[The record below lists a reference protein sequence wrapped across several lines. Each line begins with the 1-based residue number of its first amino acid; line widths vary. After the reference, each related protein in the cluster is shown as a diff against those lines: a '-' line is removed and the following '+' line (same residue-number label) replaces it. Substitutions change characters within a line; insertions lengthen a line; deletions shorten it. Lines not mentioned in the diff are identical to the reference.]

1 MQADMAVRAAPARA
15 GRNSGAVVASTTARR
30 AVRTGALWGYVFG
43 VTVASSAWTYTSAYK
58 TAAQRA
64 RIAALFG
71 SNSGLAAINGPARQI
86 QTVAGY
92 TVWKSF
98 MFLIIVGSVWGLLT
112 GTKLLRGEEDAGRWE
127 LLLAGQTTRRGA
139 AGQALAGLGA
149 GAVTL
154 WALTAVITVVVGRLP
169 KISLPV
175 GPSLFFSVA
184 LVAPAVMFLAAG
196 AFASQ
201 LAATRRQ
208 AAGYAGAA
216 LGACYAIRLVADSGT
231 SLAWL
236 RWLSPLGWAEE
247 LQPLTSPRP
256 LALLPIAGLTVA
268 LGGSAVYLAGRRDL
282 GDGILPDRDSARSHT
297 RLLGGPA
304 GLAARLARPALLG
317 WAAGIAAL
325 ALLMGF
331 IAKQGGKALT
341 STSSAENVFTRL
353 GVHGGTAAAY
363 LGFTF
368 LTVAWLVAFMAAGQ
382 VTAARAEEA
391 EGRLDNLLVRPVS
404 RWSWLGGRVTLAAA
418 AVVAVGLLA
427 GLFTWAG
434 AASQGSGVSL
444 GSLLSAGI
452 NVAFPA
458 LAVLGLGVLVM
469 GVWPRA
475 TTAVTYGVL
484 AWSLLVEL
492 AGGFF
497 GSNHWLLDASV
508 FHHTAAAPAVN
519 PHWTSAAA
527 LAAVGAAA
535 ALLGGVAFAR
545 RDLASE

>member
-1 MQADMAVRAAPARA
+1 MQAELAVRVRIGA
-15 GRNSGAVVASTTARR
+15 GRNPATVVAASTTRR

-43 VTVASSAWTYTSAYK
+43 ITVASAAYTYTSAYR
-58 TAAQRA
+58 TAAERA
-64 RIAALFG
+64 HVAALFT
-71 SNSGLAAINGPARQI
+71 SNAGLAAIAGTPREI
-86 QTVAGY
+86 QTVPGY

-139 AGQALAGLGA
+139 VGQALAGLGA

-154 WALTAVITVVVGRLP
+154 WALTAVITVAVGRLP

-184 LVAPAVMFLAAG
+184 LAAPAVMFLAAG

-231 SLAWL
+231 GLAWL
-236 RWLSPLGWAEE
+236 RWVSPLGWAEE
-247 LQPLTSPRP
+247 LQPFTGPRP

-268 LGGSAVYLAGRRDL
+268 LGGAAVYLAGRRDL
-282 GDGILPDRDSARSHT
+282 GASIIPDRDGARAHA
-297 RLLGGPA
+297 RLLTGPVA
-304 GLAARLARPALLG
+304 LAARLARPVLLG

-325 ALLMGF
+325 GLLMGF
-331 IAKQGGKALT
+331 IAKEGGKALT
-341 STSSAENVFTRL
+341 ASSSAEKVFSRL
-353 GVHGGTAAAY
+353 GAHGGSAGAY

-404 RWSWLGGRVTLAAA
+404 RWSWLAGRLALATAA
-418 AVVAVGLLA
+418 LVAAGLLA
-427 GLFTWAG
+427 GLCTWAG
-434 AASQGSGVSL
+434 AATQDSGVSL
-444 GSLLSAGI
+444 GSLLGAGV
-452 NVAFPA
+452 NVVFPA
-458 LAVLGLGVLVM
+458 LAVLGIGVLAL

-475 TTAVTYGVL
+475 TAAVTYGVL
-484 AWSLLVEL
+484 AWSLLIEL

-497 GSNHWLLDASV
+497 GSNHWLLDTSV
-508 FHHTAAAPAVN
+508 FHHMAAAPAVS
-519 PHWTSAAA
+519 PDWTSAAA
-527 LAAVGAAA
+527 LTAVGAAA
-535 ALLGGVAFAR
+535 ALLGGIAFAR
-545 RDLASE
+545 RDLAGE

>member
-1 MQADMAVRAAPARA
+1 MQADLAVRARIGA
-15 GRNSGAVVASTTARR
+15 GRNPATVVASTTARR
-30 AVRTGALWGYVFG
+30 AARTGALWGYVFG
-43 VTVASSAWTYTSAYK
+43 ATVASSAYSYATAYK
-58 TAAQRA
+58 TAAERA
-64 RIAALFG
+64 HVAALFS
-71 SNSGLAAINGPARQI
+71 SNAGLAAINGPARDV

-98 MFLIIVGSVWGLLT
+98 MFLIIAGSVWGLLT

-127 LLLAGQTTRRGA
+127 LLLTGQTTRRGA

-184 LVAPAVMFLAAG
+184 LAAPAVMFLAAG
-196 AFASQ
+196 ALASQ

-236 RWLSPLGWAEE
+236 RWVSPLGWAEE

-268 LGGSAVYLAGRRDL
+268 LGGAAVYLAGRRDV
-282 GDGILPDRDSARSHT
+282 GASILPDRSSAPAHG
-297 RLLGGPA
+297 RLLGGPV
-304 GLAARLARPALLG
+304 GLAVRLTRPALLG
-317 WAAGIAAL
+317 WAAAIAAL
-325 ALLMGF
+325 GLLMGF

-341 STSSAENVFTRL
+341 SSTTAEKVFSRL
-353 GVHGGTAAAY
+353 GAHGGSAAAY

-368 LTVAWLVAFMAAGQ
+368 LTVAWLVAFMAAGLLI
-382 VTAARAEEA
+382 AARAEEA
-391 EGRLDNLLVRPVS
+391 EGRLDNLLVRPVA
-404 RWSWLGGRVTLAAA
+404 RWSWLAGRIGLAAA
-418 AVVAVGLLA
+418 AVVAGGLLA
-427 GLFTWAG
+427 GLFAWAG
-434 AASQGSGVSL
+434 AASQNAGVSL
-444 GSLLSAGI
+444 PSLLGAGI

-458 LAVLGLGVLVM
+458 LAVLGIGVLGM

-484 AWSLLVEL
+484 AWSLLIEV

-497 GSNHWLLDASV
+497 SSSHWLLDTSV
-508 FHHTAAAPAVN
+508 FHHMAAAPGVS
-519 PHWTSAAA
+519 PDWTSAAA
-527 LAAVGAAA
+527 LAAVGVAA
-535 ALLGGVAFAR
+535 ALAGGVAFAR

>member
-1 MQADMAVRAAPARA
+1 MQADLAVRAPARTK
-15 GRNSGAVVASTTARR
+15 RNPATVVASTTARR
-30 AVRTGALWGYVFG
+30 AIRTGALWGYVFG
-43 VTVASSAWTYTSAYK
+43 ATVASSAWSYASVYK
-58 TAAQRA
+58 TAAERA
-64 RIAALFG
+64 RVAALFG
-71 SNSGLAAINGPARQI
+71 FNTGLSAIDGPARQI

-127 LLLAGQTTRRGA
+127 VLLAGQTTRRGA
-139 AGQALAGLGA
+139 VGQALAGLGA
-149 GAVTL
+149 GAVAL

-169 KISLPV
+169 KVGIPA
-175 GPSLFFSVA
+175 GPSLYFSVA

-216 LGACYAIRLVADSGT
+216 LGACYAVRLVADSGT
-231 SLAWL
+231 GLAWL
-236 RWLSPLGWAEE
+236 RWVSPLGWVEE

-268 LGGSAVYLAGRRDL
+268 LGGSAVYLAGRRDT
-282 GDGILPDRDSARSHT
+282 GASILPDRSSARPHT

-304 GLAARLARPALLG
+304 GLAVRLARPALLG
-317 WAAGIAAL
+317 WTAAIAAL

-331 IAKQGGKALT
+331 IAKQGGQALT
-341 STSSAENVFTRL
+341 SSSSAEKVFSRL
-353 GVHGGTAAAY
+353 GAHGGSAAAY

-368 LTVAWLVAFMAAGQ
+368 LTVAWLIAFMAAGQ

-404 RWSWLGGRVTLAAA
+404 RWSWLAGRVVLAIAALAAG
-418 AVVAVGLLA
+418 GLVA
-427 GLFTWAG
+427 GLFAWAG
-434 AASQGSGVSL
+434 AASQGSGISL
-444 GSLLSAGI
+444 PSLLDAGI
-452 NVAFPA
+452 NVVFPA
-458 LAVLGLGVLVM
+458 LAVLGIGVLAM

-484 AWSLLVEL
+484 AWSLLIEL

-497 GSNHWLLDASV
+497 SSSHWLLDTSV
-508 FHHTAAAPAVN
+508 FHHMAPA
-519 PHWTSAAA
+519 PAMSPDWTSAGV
-527 LAAVGAAA
+527 LAAVGAVA
-535 ALLGGVAFAR
+535 ALLGGLAFAR
-545 RDLASE
+545 RDLATE

>member
-1 MQADMAVRAAPARA
+1 MQADLAVRAVPARA
-15 GRNSGAVVASTTARR
+15 GRNPGAVVAVSTARR

-58 TAAQRA
+58 TVAQRA
-64 RIAALFG
+64 RIAVLFG
-71 SNSGLAAINGPARQI
+71 SNTGLAAINGPARQI

-98 MFLIIVGSVWGLLT
+98 MFLIIVGAVWGLLT

-169 KISLPV
+169 KIGLPV

-208 AAGYAGAA
+208 AAAYAGAA

-231 SLAWL
+231 GLAWL
-236 RWLSPLGWAEE
+236 RWVSPLGWAEE

-256 LALLPIAGLTVA
+256 VALLPIAGLTVA

-282 GDGILPDRDSARSHT
+282 GDGILPDRASARPHT

-317 WAAGIAAL
+317 WAAAIAAL
-325 ALLMGF
+325 ALLMGL

-341 STSSAENVFTRL
+341 SSTTAEKVFSRL
-353 GVHGGTAAAY
+353 GAHGGSAAAY
-363 LGFTF
+363 LGFTL
-368 LTVAWLVAFMAAGQ
+368 LTVAWLIAFMAAGQ

-404 RWSWLGGRVTLAAA
+404 RWSWLTGRVALAIT
-418 AVVAVGLLA
+418 AVVAGGFVA
-427 GLFTWAG
+427 GLFAWAG
-434 AASQGSGVSL
+434 AASQDTGVSL
-444 GSLLSAGI
+444 PSMLEAGI
-452 NVAFPA
+452 NVVFPA
-458 LAVLGLGVLVM
+458 LAVLGIGMLAM

-484 AWSLLVEL
+484 AWSLLIEL

-497 GSNHWLLDASV
+497 GSNHWLLDTSV
-508 FHHTAAAPAVN
+508 FHHMTAAPAVS
-519 PHWTSAAA
+519 PDWTSAAV

-535 ALLGGVAFAR
+535 ALLGGAAFAR

>member
-1 MQADMAVRAAPARA
+1 M
-15 GRNSGAVVASTTARR
+15 VVASTTARR
-30 AVRTGALWGYVFG
+30 AIRTGALWGYVFG
-43 VTVASSAWTYTSAYK
+43 VTVASSAWSYASAYK
-58 TAAQRA
+58 TAAERA
-64 RIAALFG
+64 RFAALFG
-71 SNSGLAAINGPARQI
+71 SNTGLAAINGPARQI

-98 MFLIIVGSVWGLLT
+98 MFLIIVGAVWGLLT

-139 AGQALAGLGA
+139 VVQALAGLGA
-149 GAVTL
+149 GAFIL
-154 WALTAVITVVVGRLP
+154 WAVTAVITVVAGRLP
-169 KISLPV
+169 KISIPA

-184 LVAPAVMFLAAG
+184 LVAPSVMFLATG
-196 AFASQ
+196 ALASQ

-216 LGACYAIRLVADSGT
+216 LGACYAVRLVADSGT
-231 SLAWL
+231 GLAWL
-236 RWLSPLGWAEE
+236 RWVSPLGWAEE

-268 LGGSAVYLAGRRDL
+268 LAGSAVYLAGRRDL
-282 GDGILPDRDSARSHT
+282 GASILPDRSSARPRT

-317 WAAGIAAL
+317 WAAAIAAL
-325 ALLMGF
+325 GLLMGF

-341 STSSAENVFTRL
+341 SSSSAESVFSRL
-353 GVHGGTAAAY
+353 GAHGSSAAVY

-368 LTVAWLVAFMAAGQ
+368 LTVAWIIAFMAAGQ

-404 RWSWLGGRVTLAAA
+404 RSSWLAGRVTLATAA
-418 AVVAVGLLA
+418 LLASGLLA
-427 GLFTWAG
+427 GLCTWVG
-434 AASQGSGVSL
+434 AASQDSGVSL
-444 GSLLSAGI
+444 ASLLEAGI
-452 NVAFPA
+452 NVVFPA
-458 LAVLGLGVLVM
+458 LAVLGIGVLAIS
-469 GVWPRA
+469 VWPRA
-475 TTAVTYGVL
+475 TSVVTYGVL
-484 AWSLLVEL
+484 AWSLLIEL

-497 GSNHWLLDASV
+497 SSNHWLLDTSV
-508 FHHTAAAPAVN
+508 FHHTTAAPAVS
-519 PHWTSAAA
+519 PDWTSAAV
-527 LAAVGAAA
+527 LTAVGAAA
-535 ALLGGVAFAR
+535 ALLGGGAFAR

>member
-1 MQADMAVRAAPARA
+1 MQADLAVRARIGA
-15 GRNSGAVVASTTARR
+15 GRNPATVVASTTGRR
-30 AVRTGALWGYVFG
+30 AARTGALWGYVFG
-43 VTVASSAWTYTSAYK
+43 ATVASSAYSYATAYK
-58 TAAQRA
+58 TAAERA
-64 RIAALFG
+64 HVAALFS
-71 SNSGLAAINGPARQI
+71 SNAGLAAINGPARDI

-127 LLLAGQTTRRGA
+127 LLLTGQTTRRGA
-139 AGQALAGLGA
+139 VSQALAGLGA

-184 LVAPAVMFLAAG
+184 LAAPAVMFLAAG
-196 AFASQ
+196 ALASQ

-236 RWLSPLGWAEE
+236 RWVSPLGWAEE

-268 LGGSAVYLAGRRDL
+268 LGGAAVYLAGRRDV
-282 GDGILPDRDSARSHT
+282 GASILPDRSSAPAHG
-297 RLLGGPA
+297 RLLGGPV
-304 GLAARLARPALLG
+304 GLAVRLTRPALLG
-317 WAAGIAAL
+317 WAAAIAAL
-325 ALLMGF
+325 GLLMGF

-341 STSSAENVFTRL
+341 SSTTAEKVFSRL
-353 GVHGGTAAAY
+353 GAHGGSAAAY

-382 VTAARAEEA
+382 VSAARAEEA

-404 RWSWLGGRVTLAAA
+404 RWSWLAGRVGLAAA
-418 AVVAVGLLA
+418 AVVAGGLLA

-434 AASQGSGVSL
+434 AASQNAGVSL
-444 GSLLSAGI
+444 PSLLGAGI

-458 LAVLGLGVLVM
+458 LAVLGIGVLAM

-484 AWSLLVEL
+484 AWSLLIEV

-497 GSNHWLLDASV
+497 SSSHWLLDTSV
-508 FHHTAAAPAVN
+508 FHHMAAAPGVS
-519 PHWTSAAA
+519 PDWTSAAG
-527 LAAVGAAA
+527 LAAVGVAAA
-535 ALLGGVAFAR
+535 VAGGAAFAR

>member
-1 MQADMAVRAAPARA
+1 MQAELAVRARIGA
-15 GRNSGAVVASTTARR
+15 GRNPATVVASSTARR

-43 VTVASSAWTYTSAYK
+43 ITVASSAYTYTSAYK
-58 TAAQRA
+58 TVAERA
-64 RIAALFG
+64 RVAALFG
-71 SNSGLAAINGPARQI
+71 SNTGLAAINGPAREI
-86 QTVAGY
+86 QTVPGY
-92 TVWKSF
+92 TVWKSL

-139 AGQALAGLGA
+139 VGQALAGLGA

-169 KISLPV
+169 KIGLPV
-175 GPSLFFSVA
+175 GGALFFSVA
-184 LVAPAVMFLAAG
+184 LVAAAVMFLAAG

-236 RWLSPLGWAEE
+236 RWVSPLGWVEE
-247 LQPLTSPRP
+247 LQPFTSPRP
-256 LALLPIAGLTVA
+256 LALLPIAGLTIA
-268 LGGSAVYLAGRRDL
+268 LGGAAVYLAGRRDL
-282 GDGILPDRDSARSHT
+282 GASILADRDDARSRT
-297 RLLGGPA
+297 RLLGGPV
-304 GLAARLARPALLG
+304 GLAARLSTPALAG
-317 WAAGIAAL
+317 WAAAIAAL
-325 ALLMGF
+325 GLLMGF

-341 STSSAENVFTRL
+341 TSASAEKLFSRL
-353 GVHGGTAAAY
+353 GAHGGSAAAY

-368 LTVAWLVAFMAAGQ
+368 LTVAWIVAFMGAGQ
-382 VTAARAEEA
+382 VTAIRAEEA

-404 RWSWLGGRVTLAAA
+404 RWSWLVGRLALAAA
-418 AVVAVGLLA
+418 ALVAGSLLA
-427 GLFTWAG
+427 GLCTWAG
-434 AASQGSGVSL
+434 AASQDSGVGL
-444 GSLLSAGI
+444 GALLTAGI
-452 NVAFPA
+452 NVVFPA
-458 LAVLGLGVLVM
+458 LAVLGIGVLAL

-475 TTAVTYGVL
+475 TSAVVYGVL
-484 AWSLLVEL
+484 AWSLLIEL

-497 GSNHWLLDASV
+497 GSNRWLLDTSV
-508 FHHTAAAPAVN
+508 FHHMAAAPAVS
-519 PHWTSAAA
+519 PDWTSAAV

-535 ALLGGVAFAR
+535 ALVGGVAFAR

>member
-1 MQADMAVRAAPARA
+1 MQADLAVRARIGA
-15 GRNSGAVVASTTARR
+15 GRNPATVVASTTGRR
-30 AVRTGALWGYVFG
+30 AARTGALWGYVFG
-43 VTVASSAWTYTSAYK
+43 ATVASSAYSYATAYQ
-58 TAAQRA
+58 TAAERA
-64 RIAALFG
+64 HVAALF
-71 SNSGLAAINGPARQI
+71 SANAGLAAINGPARDI

-127 LLLAGQTTRRGA
+127 LLLTGQTTRRGA
-139 AGQALAGLGA
+139 VSQALAGLGA

-175 GPSLFFSVA
+175 GPSVFFSVA
-184 LVAPAVMFLAAG
+184 LAAPAVMFLAAG
-196 AFASQ
+196 ALASQ

-236 RWLSPLGWAEE
+236 RWVSPLGWVEE

-268 LGGSAVYLAGRRDL
+268 LGGSAVYLAGRRDV
-282 GDGILPDRDSARSHT
+282 GASILPDRSSAPAHG
-297 RLLGGPA
+297 RLLGGPV
-304 GLAARLARPALLG
+304 GLAVRLTRPALLG
-317 WAAGIAAL
+317 WAAAIAAL
-325 ALLMGF
+325 GLLMGF

-341 STSSAENVFTRL
+341 SSTTAEKVFSRL
-353 GVHGGTAAAY
+353 GAHGGSAAAY

-382 VTAARAEEA
+382 VSAARAEEA

-404 RWSWLGGRVTLAAA
+404 RWSWLAGRAGLAAA
-418 AVVAVGLLA
+418 AVVAGGLLA

-434 AASQGSGVSL
+434 AASQNAGVSL
-444 GSLLSAGI
+444 PSLLGAGI

-458 LAVLGLGVLVM
+458 LAVLGIGVLAM

-484 AWSLLVEL
+484 AWSLLIEV

-497 GSNHWLLDASV
+497 SSSHWLLDTSV
-508 FHHTAAAPAVN
+508 FHHMAAAPGVS
-519 PHWTSAAA
+519 PDWTSAAA
-527 LAAVGAAA
+527 LAAVGVAA
-535 ALLGGVAFAR
+535 ALAGGAAFAR

>member
-1 MQADMAVRAAPARA
+1 MQADLAVRARIGA
-15 GRNSGAVVASTTARR
+15 GRNPATVVASTTGRR
-30 AVRTGALWGYVFG
+30 AARTGALWGYVFG
-43 VTVASSAWTYTSAYK
+43 ATVASSAYGYATAYQ
-58 TAAQRA
+58 TAAERA
-64 RIAALFG
+64 HVAALFS
-71 SNSGLAAINGPARQI
+71 SNAGLAAINGPARDI

-127 LLLAGQTTRRGA
+127 LLLTGQTTRRGA
-139 AGQALAGLGA
+139 VSQALAGLGA

-169 KISLPV
+169 KTSLPV

-184 LVAPAVMFLAAG
+184 LAAPAVMFLAAG
-196 AFASQ
+196 ALASQ

-236 RWLSPLGWAEE
+236 RWVSPLGWAEE

-268 LGGSAVYLAGRRDL
+268 LGGSAVYLAGRRDV
-282 GDGILPDRDSARSHT
+282 GASILPDRSSAPAHR
-297 RLLGGPA
+297 RLLGGPV
-304 GLAARLARPALLG
+304 GLAVRLTRPALLG
-317 WAAGIAAL
+317 WAAAIAAL
-325 ALLMGF
+325 GLLMGF

-341 STSSAENVFTRL
+341 SSTSAEKVFSRL
-353 GVHGGTAAAY
+353 GAHGGSAAAY

-382 VTAARAEEA
+382 VSAARAEEA

-404 RWSWLGGRVTLAAA
+404 RWSWLAGRIGLAAA
-418 AVVAVGLLA
+418 AVVAGGLLA

-434 AASQGSGVSL
+434 AASQNAGVSL
-444 GSLLSAGI
+444 PSLLGAGI

-458 LAVLGLGVLVM
+458 LAVLGIGVLAM

-484 AWSLLVEL
+484 AWSLLIEV

-497 GSNHWLLDASV
+497 SSSHWLLDTSV
-508 FHHTAAAPAVN
+508 FHHMAAAPGVS
-519 PHWTSAAA
+519 PDWTSAAG
-527 LAAVGAAA
+527 LAAVGVAA
-535 ALLGGVAFAR
+535 ALAGGAAFAR

>member
-1 MQADMAVRAAPARA
+1 MQADLAVRARIGA
-15 GRNSGAVVASTTARR
+15 GRNPATVVASTTGRR
-30 AVRTGALWGYVFG
+30 AARTGALWGYVFG
-43 VTVASSAWTYTSAYK
+43 ATVASSAYSYATAYK
-58 TAAQRA
+58 TAAERA
-64 RIAALFG
+64 HVAALFS
-71 SNSGLAAINGPARQI
+71 SNAGLAAINGPARDI

-127 LLLAGQTTRRGA
+127 LLLTGQTTRRGA
-139 AGQALAGLGA
+139 VSQALAGLGA

-184 LVAPAVMFLAAG
+184 LAAPAVMFLAAG
-196 AFASQ
+196 ALASQ

-236 RWLSPLGWAEE
+236 RWVSPLGWAEE

-268 LGGSAVYLAGRRDL
+268 LGGAAVYLAGRRDA
-282 GDGILPDRDSARSHT
+282 GASILPDRNSAPAHG
-297 RLLGGPA
+297 RLLGGPV
-304 GLAARLARPALLG
+304 GLAVRLTRPALLG
-317 WAAGIAAL
+317 WAAAIAAL
-325 ALLMGF
+325 GLLMGF

-341 STSSAENVFTRL
+341 SSTTAEKVFSRL
-353 GVHGGTAAAY
+353 GAHGGSAAAY

-382 VTAARAEEA
+382 VSAARAEEA

-404 RWSWLGGRVTLAAA
+404 RWSWLAGRVGLAAA
-418 AVVAVGLLA
+418 AVVAGGLLA

-434 AASQGSGVSL
+434 AASQNAGVSL
-444 GSLLSAGI
+444 PSLLGAGI

-458 LAVLGLGVLVM
+458 LAVLGIGVLAM

-484 AWSLLVEL
+484 AWSLLIEV

-497 GSNHWLLDASV
+497 SSSHWLLDTSV
-508 FHHTAAAPAVN
+508 FHHMAAAPGVS
-519 PHWTSAAA
+519 PDWTSAAG
-527 LAAVGAAA
+527 LAAVGVVAAVA
-535 ALLGGVAFAR
+535 GGAAFAR